1 MQVNSLH
8 LSLNLIKRMDNY
20 PPGAAHD
27 PSAPYNEIVIPD
39 MEFDVT
45 ISMSL
50 SKTVKCMTTQYEPV
64 EIDEP
69 HNRIHE
75 EYPDTSN
82 TNWSDVYS
90 EGCHKTI
97 PELLEELKKYIQ
109 KDLDNLMSDDSKSDK
124 AFHRRRLEHLML
136 ECDDWVV
143 NEEDYEGE

>member
-1 MQVNSLH
+1 
-8 LSLNLIKRMDNY
+8 MDNY

-27 PSAPYNEIVIPD
+27 PNAPYNEVEVPER
-39 MEFDVT
+39 EFDVT

-50 SKTVKCMTTQYEPV
+50 SRTVQCYTNKYIPEV
-64 EIDEP
+64 DEENG
-69 HNRIHE
+69 HL
-75 EYPDTSN
+75 YVDTSD
-82 TNWSDVYS
+82 TPWSEVY
-90 EGCHKTI
+90 GDNHKTI

>member
-50 SKTVKCMTTQYEPV
+50 SKTVKCSTNKYNPV
-64 EIDEP
+64 VIDEP
-69 HNRIHE
+69 HNRLHE
-75 EYPDTSN
+75 EYPDTSD
-82 TNWSDVYS
+82 TPWSEVY
-90 EGCHKTI
+90 GDNHKTI
-97 PELLEELKKYIQ
+97 PELLEELKKYIK
-109 KDLDNLMSDDSKSDK
+109 KDLGNLADDETKIDK
-124 AFHRRRLEHLML
+124 AFHRRRLEFLL
-136 ECDDWVV
+136 NECEDWTVD
-143 NEEDYEGE
+143 EEDYEGE